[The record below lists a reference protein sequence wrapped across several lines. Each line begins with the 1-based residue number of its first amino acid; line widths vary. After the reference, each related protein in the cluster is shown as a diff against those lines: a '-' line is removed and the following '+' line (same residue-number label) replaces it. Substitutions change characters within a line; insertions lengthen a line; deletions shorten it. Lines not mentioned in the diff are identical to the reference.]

1 MNKTQGILSAALG
14 SLLAMGMSSA
24 SAASSDMKM
33 PEIQASDMKMEKC
46 FGINKA
52 GRNDCGSRA
61 SGHSCAGQS
70 GRNNDPADFIAVPK
84 GTCDKIVN
92 GSTRAPAKM

>member
-1 MNKTQGILSAALG
+1 MNKTQSILAAAVG
-14 SLLAMGMSSA
+14 SLLVMGMGSA
-24 SAASSDMKM
+24 SAASADMKM
-33 PEIQASDMKMEKC
+33 PEIQATEMKMEKC
-46 FGINKA
+46 FGVNKA

-70 GRNNDPADFIAVPK
+70 SRNNDPADFIAVPK

-92 GSTRAPAKM
+92 GTTMAPKKM